1 MYLASVTLH
10 VLAAI
15 FWLGG
20 MFFLGIVGAP
30 ALAGLDTDL
39 RRRLFKDI
47 GPHSLPQPPP
57 DSSLRSS

>member
-20 MFFLGIVGAP
+20 DEG
-30 ALAGLDTDL
+30 TKW
-39 RRRLFKDI
+39 RRSGCAADPGPEI
-47 GPHSLPQPPP
+47 PHSCP
-57 DSSLRSS
+57 